1 MSSSDVTWL
10 SVMFENV
17 KQSGGVKLDL
27 LISAWSQRLEPTLAT
42 NTITPWMYYK
52 SWIHDPKMAPI
63 RSNKNCSGTYIKKVY
78 SVLVTCGGVQLTEYT
93 VKQGRHGNT
102 KWPWTFLLIL
112 HMLLFSD
119 WMWAES
125 KWADDASLACLWPT
139 EQPAHRGFHQF
150 HSVFHLHIWLLFWPC
165 NAHGIFF
172 FKEMLYKNKQTVT
185 YVAIL
190 EWSCQ

>member
-1 MSSSDVTWL
+1 
-10 SVMFENV
+10 MFENV

-27 LISAWSQRLEPTLAT
+27 LISAWSQKLEPTLAT

-63 RSNKNCSGTYIKKVY
+63 WSNKNCSGAYIKKVY
-78 SVLVTCGGVQLTEYT
+78 SFLVTCGGVQLTEYT
-93 VKQGRHGNT
+93 VEQGCHGNK

-139 EQPAHRGFHQF
+139 EQPAHRGSTNSTQYFIF
-150 HSVFHLHIWLLFWPC
+150 TSGCCFDSVMHMV
-165 NAHGIFF
+165 FF
-172 FKEMLYKNKQTVT
+172 FLKKCNIKTNK
-185 YVAIL
+185 L
-190 EWSCQ
+190 